1 MASMD
6 AVRLEERLRLGEDS
20 RVEFKSVARSQFD
33 VDIDDLARSVAAL
46 ANTGGGHVIL
56 GAENDGTPTGVG
68 SVAQADRLMVKASQ
82 ACRERL
88 RPPIACAFVKV
99 VSSGVPL
106 LVIEIPAFTPE
117 RPYLVHG
124 KLYMRDGART
134 VEGSGADMRRIAQ
147 SIDYHFDEQPVR
159 GASREDLDLTAV
171 EEFLRSAYGRSWDAE
186 EAWIYLQRA
195 LGCLDEEGVPTV
207 AGVLVFGR
215 QPERWLPEARISAV
229 RFPGTEASGS
239 FIDRQEI
246 GGRLTDQF
254 RGTVTFLS
262 KHLMNP
268 SRVEGGARTE
278 HGIPADVLREA
289 ILNALAHRDYR
300 MASQTRIFLFDDRV
314 EISNPGD
321 LLNRLTIESIK
332 AGIGQRRNPRV
343 AALLA
348 VAHSERRENL
358 GLGIR
363 LMVRLMRERGL
374 PEPMF
379 TVDAG
384 HFRVVLKTS

>member
-1 MASMD
+1 MD

>member
-1 MASMD
+1 MD
-6 AVRLEERLRLGEDS
+6 PVRLEERLRLGEDS
-20 RVEFKSVARSQFD
+20 RAEFKSVARSQFD
-33 VDIDDLARSVAAL
+33 IDIDDLARSVAAL
-46 ANTGGGHVIL
+46 ANAGGGHVIL
-56 GAENDGTPTGVG
+56 GAENDGTASGVG
-68 SVAQADRLMVKASQ
+68 SVEQADRLMIKASQ

-88 RPPIACAFVKV
+88 RPPIACAFVKAIV
-99 VSSGVPL
+99 GGVSL
-106 LVIEIPAFTPE
+106 LVIEVPAFTPE

-124 KLYMRDGART
+124 KLYLRDGART

-147 SIDYHFDEQPVR
+147 SSDYHFDEQPVR
-159 GASREDLDLTAV
+159 GASRDDLDFAAV
-171 EEFLRSAYGRSWDAE
+171 EEFLRNAYGRPWDPE
-186 EAWIYLQRA
+186 EAWVYLQRA
-195 LGCLDEEGVPTV
+195 LGCVDDEDVPTV
-207 AGVLVFGR
+207 AGVLVLGR
-215 QPERWLPEARISAV
+215 QPERWLPEARVSAV
-229 RFPGTEASGS
+229 RFPGTEASGE
-239 FIDRQEI
+239 FVDRQEI

-254 RGTVTFLS
+254 TGAVAFLS
-262 KHLMNP
+262 KHLLNP
-268 SRVEGGARTE
+268 SRIEGWARTE
-278 HGIPADVLREA
+278 HGIHPDVLREA
-289 ILNALAHRDYR
+289 VLNALAHRDYR
-300 MASQTRIFLFDDRV
+300 MASQTRVFLFDDRV

-374 PEPMF
+374 PEPVF

>member
-6 AVRLEERLRLGEDS
+6 SVRLEERLRLGEDS
-20 RVEFKSVARSQFD
+20 RAEFKSVARSQFD
-33 VDIDDLARSVAAL
+33 IDIDDLARSVAAL

-56 GAENDGTPTGVG
+56 GAENDGTASGVG
-68 SVAQADRLMVKASQ
+68 SVEQADRLMVKASQ

-88 RPPIACAFVKV
+88 RPPIACAFVKAV
-99 VSSGVPL
+99 VSGVPL

-124 KLYMRDGART
+124 KLYLRDGART

-159 GASREDLDLTAV
+159 GASRDDLDLSAV
-171 EEFLRSAYGRSWDAE
+171 EAFLRDAYGRPWDPE

-195 LGCLDEEGVPTV
+195 LGCVDEEDVPTV

-215 QPERWLPEARISAV
+215 QPERWLPEARVSAV
-229 RFPGTEASGS
+229 RFPGTEASGE

-254 RGTVTFLS
+254 TGAVAFLS
-262 KHLMNP
+262 KHLLNP
-268 SRVEGGARTE
+268 SRIEGWVRTE
-278 HGIPADVLREA
+278 HGIHPDVLREA
-289 ILNALAHRDYR
+289 VLNALAHRDYR
-300 MASQTRIFLFDDRV
+300 MASQTRVFLFDDRV

-348 VAHSERRENL
+348 VTHSERRENL

-374 PEPMF
+374 PEPVF